1 MRTRTL
7 LILAVCCGL
16 AILLA
21 GSIQFFRL
29 AGGGDD
35 VPDDLAIGAA
45 ATAGDLDATVLSA
58 AERDGLLRVTVEL
71 AGVDD
76 PEGLVNFRLI
86 VGDDVL
92 EPLTP
97 AQAGDGA
104 CAGFT
109 EAAQT
114 CDLVFG
120 TAQVENDIRVL
131 LLQRGED
138 RVRWDLGERSTAD
151 AAARSSAGALAPT

>member
-29 AGGGDD
+29 AGGDD
-35 VPDDLAIGAA
+35 EVSDDLAIGAG
-45 ATAGDLDATVLSA
+45 ATAGDLDATVVSA
-58 AERDGLLRVTVEL
+58 AEIDGLLRVTVEL

-76 PEGLVNFRLI
+76 TDGLGNFRLI

-104 CAGFT
+104 CAAFT
-109 EAAQT
+109 VAAQT

-120 TAQVENDIRVL
+120 TAQVDNDIRVL

-138 RVRWDLGERSTAD
+138 KVRWDLGDRTTGESAD
-151 AAARSSAGALAPT
+151 AAA

>member
-7 LILAVCCGL
+7 LILAVVCGL

-21 GSIQFFRL
+21 GGIFFALL
-29 AGGGDD
+29 AGRDE
-35 VPDDLAIGAA
+35 VPDDLSIGAA
-45 ATAGDLDATVLSA
+45 ARAGDLEATVVSA
-58 AERDGLLRVTVEL
+58 TERDGLLRVTVEL
-71 AGVDD
+71 SGVDD
-76 PEGLVNFRLI
+76 PEGLTNFRLI
-86 VGDDVL
+86 VGNDVL

-104 CAGFT
+104 CTGFT

-120 TAQVENDIRVL
+120 TAQVRNDIRVL

-138 RVRWDLGERSTAD
+138 RVRWGLGDRTTEEAT
-151 AAARSSAGALAPT
+151 P

>member
-16 AILLA
+16 AILVA
-21 GSIQFFRL
+21 GSVQFFRL
-29 AGGGDD
+29 AGDSEE
-35 VPDDLAIGAA
+35 VTADLAIGSSAR
-45 ATAGDLDATVLSA
+45 AGDLEATVVSA
-58 AERDGLLRVTVEL
+58 AEVDGLMRVTVEL

-76 PEGLVNFRLI
+76 PDGLSNFRLV

-92 EPLTP
+92 APLTS
-97 AQAGDGA
+97 AQAGAGA
-104 CAGFT
+104 CAVFT
-109 EAAQT
+109 EAEQT

-120 TAQVENDIRVL
+120 TAQVDNRIRVL

-138 RVRWDLGERSTAD
+138 RVRWDV
-151 AAARSSAGALAPT
+151 AGG

>member
-7 LILAVCCGL
+7 LILAVVCGL
-16 AILLA
+16 VILLA
-21 GSIQFFRL
+21 GGVFFALL
-29 AGGGDD
+29 ADRD
-35 VPDDLAIGAA
+35 EVPDDLAIGAA
-45 ATAGDLDATVLSA
+45 ASAGDLDATVVSA
-58 AERDGLLRVTVEL
+58 TEREGLLRVTVDL

-76 PEGLVNFRLI
+76 PDGLTNFRLI
-86 VGDDVL
+86 VGNDVL

-120 TAQVENDIRVL
+120 TAQVDNDIRVL

-138 RVRWDLGERSTAD
+138 KVRWGLGDRTIE
-151 AAARSSAGALAPT
+151 AAAP

>member
-29 AGGGDD
+29 AGGDD
-35 VPDDLAIGAA
+35 EVPDDLAIGAA
-45 ATAGDLDATVLSA
+45 ASAGDLDATVVA
-58 AERDGLLRVTVEL
+58 ATEQDGLLRVTVEL

-76 PEGLVNFRLI
+76 PDGLTNFRLI

-92 EPLTP
+92 APLTS

-109 EAAQT
+109 EDTQT

-138 RVRWDLGERSTAD
+138 KVRWDLGDRTTGEASAGD
-151 AAARSSAGALAPT
+151 AAA